1 MKRLGIDFGSRRLG
15 LALSDPGGT
24 LAFPYATL
32 ERGAREALFV
42 ELLRIIESEGVQ
54 EVVVGYPVPAGEEGL
69 IQRQVKN
76 FVASLGRRMS
86 IPVRLIDETLS
97 SAQAEEDLRGRGL
110 RGEKLAKALDQQ
122 AAVRILET
130 YQSRLVGH

>member
-1 MKRLGIDFGSRRLG
+1 
-15 LALSDPGGT
+15 
-24 LAFPYATL
+24 
-32 ERGAREALFV
+32 
-42 ELLRIIESEGVQ
+42 
-54 EVVVGYPVPAGEEGL
+54 
-69 IQRQVKN
+69 
-76 FVASLGRRMS
+76 MS